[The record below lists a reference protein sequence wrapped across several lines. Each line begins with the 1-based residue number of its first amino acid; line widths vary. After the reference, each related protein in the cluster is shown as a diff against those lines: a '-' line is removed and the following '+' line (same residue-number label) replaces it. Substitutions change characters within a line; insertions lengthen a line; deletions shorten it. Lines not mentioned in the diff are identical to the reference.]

1 VKILLVEDDLV
12 DVMAVRRASADL
24 ELGQNIIHVGNGQEA
39 LDYLSNESQSFPHL
53 IILDIN
59 MPIMD
64 GVEFLQHKIKDDK
77 ISAIPTL
84 VFTTSN
90 AELDRHKCYNLNI
103 SGYMVKPIDY
113 QEFKLM
119 YKDLSSYWLRCE
131 TPIYNK

>member
-24 ELGQNIIHVGNGQEA
+24 DLGQDIVHVSNGQEA
-39 LDYLSNESQSFPHL
+39 LDYLSSNTQSFPDL

-64 GVEFLQHKIKDDK
+64 GVEFLQHKIKNER
-77 ISAIPTL
+77 IIAIPTV

-90 AELDRHKCYNLNI
+90 AELDRHKCYKLNI